1 MSFYNSQFPIAE
13 TSLGSSDFLIVDAVT
28 THLVRVYIM
37 VC

>member
-13 TSLGSSDFLIVDAVT
+13 TSLGSGDFFVVDAVT
-28 THLVRVYIM
+28 THLTHVNIM